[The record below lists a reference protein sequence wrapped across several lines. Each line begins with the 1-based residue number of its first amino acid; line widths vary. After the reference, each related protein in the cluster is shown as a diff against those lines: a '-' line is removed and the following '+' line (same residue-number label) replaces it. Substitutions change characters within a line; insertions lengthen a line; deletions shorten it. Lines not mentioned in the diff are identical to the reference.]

1 MKVQLNRASACLA
14 MVAALLL
21 GACASQQEPAA
32 QAITGIENA
41 INAATDAAKYVPDQ
55 LAGVQ
60 SKLTELKAAFDNKD
74 YKTVLARAPAVL
86 AEAQGLL
93 GSTMLKKESVVK
105 AMSAEWPGLAAAVPG
120 LVTQVSARVATL
132 AKSAHPAADIDL
144 AAAKSGSADATLS
157 WNKAQAAFAAG
168 DVEAAVTSARE
179 AKAKAE
185 AAAAAMK
192 MKLASPAAARSP

>member
-1 MKVQLNRASACLA
+1 MKLQFNRASACLA
-14 MVAALLL
+14 LVAALLL
-21 GACASQQEPAA
+21 GACAGQMEPAK
-32 QAITGIENA
+32 QAIAGIESA
-41 INAATDAAKYVPDQ
+41 INAATDAAKYIPDQ

-74 YKTVLARAPAVL
+74 YQTVVARAPAVL

-93 GSTMLKKESVVK
+93 GATMLKKESVAK
-105 AMSAEWPGLAAAVPG
+105 AMSAEWPGLAATVPG

-132 AKSAHPAADIDL
+132 AKSAHPAASIDL

-157 WNKAQAAFAAG
+157 WSKAQAAFTAG
-168 DVEAAVTSARE
+168 DVEAAVTSARD

-192 MKLASPAAARSP
+192 LTLKNPPR

>member
-1 MKVQLNRASACLA
+1 MKLQLNRASACFA
-14 MVAALLL
+14 VVAALLL
-21 GACASQQEPAA
+21 GACASQQEPAT
-32 QAITGIENA
+32 QAIAGIENA
-41 INAATDAAKYVPDQ
+41 INAATDAAKYIPDQ

-60 SKLTELKAAFDNKD
+60 SKLTELKTAFDNKD

-93 GSTMLKKESVVK
+93 GATMLKKESVAK

-120 LVTQVSARVATL
+120 LVAQVSARVATL
-132 AKSAHPAADIDL
+132 AKSAHPASGINL

-157 WNKAQAAFAAG
+157 WSKAQAAFAAG
-168 DVEAAVTSARE
+168 DVETAVNSARE

-185 AAAAAMK
+185 AAASAMK
-192 MKLASPAAARSP
+192 LTLKNPPH